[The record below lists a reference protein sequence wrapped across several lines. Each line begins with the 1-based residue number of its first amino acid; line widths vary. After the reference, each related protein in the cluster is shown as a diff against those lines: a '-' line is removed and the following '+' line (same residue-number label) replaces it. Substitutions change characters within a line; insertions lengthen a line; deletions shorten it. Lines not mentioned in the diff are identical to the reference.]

1 MIAFVHNFA
10 GLLADETDIPVF
22 SDFSGVQDAQEYIV
36 ATLESSSE
44 LYPASRTMQLEISV
58 EWVQTV
64 EELTEN
70 TPADYSAIAP
80 NLENLLQSV
89 FARLEKYRPLPG
101 QHASSPVLLN
111 WYNTPPEL
119 VAENYKYSA
128 ESKVTIFAQF

>member
-1 MIAFVHNFA
+1 MIAFVHHFSQLIAA
-10 GLLADETDIPVF
+10 GTSIPVF

-36 ATLESSSE
+36 ATLDSSTE

-70 TPADYSAIAP
+70 PPEDYSTIAP

-89 FARLEKYRPLPG
+89 LARLVKYRPLPG
-101 QHASSPVLLN
+101 QPVSSPQLLH
-111 WYNTPPEL
+111 WYNEPPEL
-119 VAENYKYSA
+119 IAENYKYSA
-128 ESKVTIFAQF
+128 ESKLTIVAQF

>member
-10 GLLADETDIPVF
+10 ELIGVETLFPVF

-44 LYPASRTMQLEISV
+44 LHPASRTMQLEISV

-70 TPADYSAIAP
+70 PPADYSAIAP

-101 QHASSPVLLN
+101 QSASSPLLLH

-128 ESKVTIFAQF
+128 ESKVTIFVQF